1 MSERPDEHQDDQS
14 LHSDERESVREETR
28 DAPAVRGTGH
38 DEVPAAQGTTA
49 TYTTGTLQPGD
60 VGPAVDK
67 PEHEGPTQGE
77 GPVRPVQDHD
87 ADEFLESRVD
97 RDVDEE

>member
-1 MSERPDEHQDDQS
+1 MSERPDEHQS
-14 LHSDERESVREETR
+14 SENTHSDERDRVREETR
-28 DAPAVRGTGH
+28 DAPAVRGTG
-38 DEVPAAQGTTA
+38 DVDVPAAQGATA

-87 ADEFLESRVD
+87 ADEVLESRVD